1 MTIEI
6 IGIVTL
12 AVAFIGMFC
21 APSFIVTAFFF
32 TTLLGSAAAFIL
44 ESVGG
49 LNISPAHFLLGIL
62 ALKLFIDKTVSP
74 RIIRA
79 IAPGRPGFWLLLAV
93 VYGLLSAYFMPRIFA
108 GQTSVFPVHI
118 SLNTVTLPLEPTMS
132 NLTQSIYFIADFLT
146 FGLIYGYGE
155 SPSGYKVIGNAA
167 LACVVLNLLFAVLDL
182 VTYST
187 GTSELL
193 AFIRN
198 ANYSVMAEAEISGFK
213 RIVGSFIE
221 ASMFASA
228 TLGYFAF
235 TFRLWLL
242 GVRPLLTSSLS
253 FLSLTALIFA
263 TSTTGY
269 VGLVGFML
277 FVYIQTGLRA
287 ALRPLT
293 PQMLGFMVGG
303 PFVVLLIVIA
313 IALNDDSSRY
323 VQSLLDTIILG
334 KMSTSSGLERSA
346 WNEQAMVNFFDT
358 FGFGVGLGSL
368 RASSFPLVLL
378 ASFGLV
384 GTSIFG
390 LFFINLLFSRPTK
403 QPAFSMEEATR
414 QAAKSACIAW
424 LITQA
429 VAGALTDLGVSF
441 YAFAALACV
450 QPSLIGA
457 RVAVP
462 DSQLQKRPMSLAGG
476 ELARV
481 LPLVHH

>member
-1 MTIEI
+1 MTVEI

-12 AVAFIGMFC
+12 AVALIGIFC
-21 APSFIVTAFFF
+21 PPSFIVTAFFF
-32 TTLLGSAAAFIL
+32 ATLLGSAAAFIL

-49 LNISPAHFLLGIL
+49 LDISPAHFLLGFV
-62 ALKLFIDKTVSP
+62 ALKLFIDKTISQ
-74 RIIRA
+74 RIIHA
-79 IAPGRPGFWLLLAV
+79 AAPGRPAFWLLLAA

-108 GQTSVFPVHI
+108 GQTSVFPVRI
-118 SLNTVTLPLEPTMS
+118 YFNTVTLPLEPTMS
-132 NLTQSIYFIADFLT
+132 NLSQSIYFVADLMT
-146 FGLIYGYGE
+146 FALIYGYGG
-155 SPSGYKVIGNAA
+155 SLSGYKVIGNAA
-167 LACVVLNLLFAVLDL
+167 LACVVLNLLFAALDL
-182 VTYST
+182 VTYWT
-187 GTSELL
+187 RTSDLM

-198 ANYSVMAEAEISGFK
+198 ANYSVMAEAEVSGLK
-213 RIVGSFIE
+213 RIVGSFAE
-221 ASMFASA
+221 ASVFASV

-242 GVRPLLTSSLS
+242 GVRPILTSSLS
-253 FLSLTALIFA
+253 FLSLLAVIFA
-263 TSTTGY
+263 TSTAGY

-287 ALRPLT
+287 ALRPVT
-293 PQMLGFMVGG
+293 PQMLGFMMNG
-303 PFVVLLIVIA
+303 PFVVLLVVIVIA
-313 IALNDDSSRY
+313 LNADTSRY
-323 VQSLLDTIILG
+323 VQNLLDTMILD
-334 KMSTSSGLERSA
+334 KMSTTSGLERSA
-346 WNEQAMVNFFDT
+346 WNQQAMLNFFDT

-368 RASSFPLVLL
+368 RASSFPIVVL

-441 YAFAALACV
+441 YAFAAMACV
-450 QPSLIGA
+450 QPSLIGEQI
-457 RVAVP
+457 AVP
-462 DSQLQKRPMSLAGG
+462 DSQRQRRTMSLASGG
-476 ELARV
+476 LGSSW
-481 LPLVHH
+481 